1 MPNKANHPQ
10 RDIQLPPNPNEHLQ
24 LNPPHPKATNPLQ
37 QPLTYPS
44 SAKNATALNKDQTPV
59 ISKMQPTVQKA
70 NPQQLKTSIHI
81 TGITQQASGCVS
93 GNTQASGQGC
103 QGDEGD

>member
-1 MPNKANHPQ
+1 
-10 RDIQLPPNPNEHLQ
+10 
-24 LNPPHPKATNPLQ
+24 
-37 QPLTYPS
+37 
-44 SAKNATALNKDQTPV
+44 
-59 ISKMQPTVQKA
+59 MQPTVQKA